1 LKELTR
7 SYLAISKDLI
17 RVMNRLKALYRSRGI
32 ACGGTLVYAPRQRS
46 EWLGRI
52 TEAGGR
58 RRAEHFYQ
66 ELDALQALRQEV
78 RRDLLAESGKHSATE
93 LLCQIP
99 CIGPIRAAQLIALIQ
114 TPHRFRTKRQLWTYS
129 GLGLETHA
137 SAQYRYVEG
146 QLQRSRNRSNSVD
159 LIRTTTTISKIFLRV
174 RQQRPASP
182 LDHSAIST
190 RFCSSRAE
198 GQPWHV

>member
-1 LKELTR
+1 MNSAKYVGMDVHKETISIAVVDSGGKLVKESILETKASTILEFLLGLRRNVHVTFEEGTWAAWLYDLLKPHVTKVVVCNPRKNAWLGDGNKDDKTDARKLAELLRGNFLKPVYHGETGIGTLKELTR

-66 ELDALQALRQEV
+66 ELDALQALR
-78 RRDLLAESGKHSATE
+78 
-93 LLCQIP
+93 
-99 CIGPIRAAQLIALIQ
+99 
-114 TPHRFRTKRQLWTYS
+114 
-129 GLGLETHA
+129 
-137 SAQYRYVEG
+137 
-146 QLQRSRNRSNSVD
+146 
-159 LIRTTTTISKIFLRV
+159 
-174 RQQRPASP
+174 
-182 LDHSAIST
+182 
-190 RFCSSRAE
+190 
-198 GQPWHV
+198 